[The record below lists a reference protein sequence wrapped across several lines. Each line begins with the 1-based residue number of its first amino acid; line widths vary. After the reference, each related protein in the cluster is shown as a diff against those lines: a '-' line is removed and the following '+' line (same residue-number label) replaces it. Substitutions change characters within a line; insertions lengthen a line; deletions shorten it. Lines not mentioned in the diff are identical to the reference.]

1 MVGLTVTGL
10 RKIKKGGEYFGDG
23 FGTAPAIPLRLRT
36 LFNGPIIGVS
46 GLLMLAVPVVF
57 VDCWHLRG
65 KIEKLVQFMVRKG
78 FVGTDDKLLVDIA
91 FAFPYAINL
100 AD

>member
-1 MVGLTVTGL
+1 MGGLAVTGL
-10 RKIKKGGEYFGDG
+10 RKVKKGGEYFGDG
-23 FGTAPAIPLRLRT
+23 LDTAPAIPLRLRT

-46 GLLMLAVPVVF
+46 GLLMLAVPMVF

-65 KIEKLVQFMVRKG
+65 KIEKLVQFIMREG
-78 FVGTDDKLLVDIA
+78 LEGTDDKLLVDIA
-91 FAFPYAINL
+91 FASPYAINL